1 MQPRGRKFFTAKPV
15 TSREMRRIKVVDR
28 YYMTY
33 DDYGPINPDPKVAA
47 LTHQI
52 GPKSVI
58 TYPSGG
64 QKLPDRAMTVIQQDS
79 ADRYRVL
86 EDAPTRFGGH
96 SLVVDPATHRIFV
109 AYFGSIAVYKPITQ
123 P

>member
-1 MQPRGRKFFTAKPV
+1 MKPHLVYVGNHDGKTGTLIDPDYDAGLRRVYTA
-15 TSREMRRIKVVDR
+15 
-28 YYMTY
+28 
-33 DDYGPINPDPKVAA
+33 GA
-47 LTHQI
+47 I
-52 GPKSVI
+52 GS
-58 TYPSGG
+58 
-64 QKLPDRAMTVIQQDS
+64 MTVIQQDS

-109 AYFGSIAVYKPITQ
+109 AYFGSIAVYEPVSQ